1 MGPRKKCGVCDE
13 AESKYKCPNCLVPY
27 CSLVCFKKHKEVPC
41 VKPESSAAEVKLSV
55 VVHAERPYHVDEPG
69 EVLQQLQLQSIA
81 SSSEI
86 RDALKDEELQKLICN
101 IDSSPDAVNEID
113 KAMELDVFRIF
124 TDKILSTISPH
135 Q

>member
-1 MGPRKKCGVCDE
+1 M
-13 AESKYKCPNCLVPY
+13 
-27 CSLVCFKKHKEVPC
+27 
-41 VKPESSAAEVKLSV
+41 SASGV

-101 IDSSPDAVNEID
+101 IDCSPDAVNVS
-113 KAMELDVFRIF
+113 AGELF
-124 TDKILSTISPH
+124 TGDITLFYPPLVHISELL
-135 Q
+135 

>member
-1 MGPRKKCGVCDE
+1 M
-13 AESKYKCPNCLVPY
+13 
-27 CSLVCFKKHKEVPC
+27 
-41 VKPESSAAEVKLSV
+41 SASGV

-101 IDSSPDAVNEID
+101 IDCSPDAVNVS
-113 KAMELDVFRIF
+113 AGELF
-124 TDKILSTISPH
+124 TGDITLKSTKQWNLTYSGYLPTRFYPPLVHISELL
-135 Q
+135 

>member
-1 MGPRKKCGVCDE
+1 M
-13 AESKYKCPNCLVPY
+13 
-27 CSLVCFKKHKEVPC
+27 
-41 VKPESSAAEVKLSV
+41 SASGV

-101 IDSSPDAVNEID
+101 IDCSPDAVNIIEETQIGCVN
-113 KAMELDVFRIF
+113 VFR
-124 TDKILSTISPH
+124 KSTKQWNLTYSGYLPTSRTRQGSFELLALLLFLRFYPPLVHISELL
-135 Q
+135 